1 MTRAFTATITALC
14 IASSLALPV
23 LADDATAADANA
35 TSTAASST
43 VTADANA
50 ATNVPNATAV
60 ADKTGADASSTTSTT
75 TTDNNDKKSLA
86 DSTAPASPD
95 AAATAPNGKT
105 PAKPAK
111 SAKGGATAALPARVA
126 GFTAGVIVGTPIC
139 IIRRT
144 HLEIKQGEHDLIG
157 DVDTWW
163 KKGLFV
169 FPGLLMAVPYG
180 GISGGVGG
188 CMYSVRNAWQNSKD
202 EPFSKDS
209 FSLGDVGN

>member
-1 MTRAFTATITALC
+1 MTRAFTATFTALC
-14 IASSLALPV
+14 LAGSMALPV
-23 LADDATAADANA
+23 LADDATTADANA
-35 TSTAASST
+35 NATTTSASAT
-43 VTADANA
+43 VPADANA
-50 ATNVPNATAV
+50 ATTVPNATAV
-60 ADKTGADASSTTSTT
+60 ADKTGADANSTNAS
-75 TTDNNDKKSLA
+75 TDNNDKKSLA
-86 DSTAPASPD
+86 DNSAPA
-95 AAATAPNGKT
+95 AAATDPNAKT

-111 SAKGGATAALPARVA
+111 SGSGASVGLPARVA

-188 CMYSVRNAWQNSKD
+188 CMYSVKNAWTNSKD
-202 EPFSKDS
+202 EPFSKDT